1 MSIHILLECVGDP
14 SSMLIRGGVP
24 RSEIR
29 VDPDAAGLPTSSL
42 HESIRG
48 ARAVISPLTIRIDE
62 AFLDAAGPG
71 LGVVANYAV
80 GVDNIDLEAC
90 RSRNVVVCNGPPP
103 MIEPTADIAW
113 FLLLGAARR
122 TRAGIA
128 LAESGD
134 WTGYAPGLL
143 LGHRLVGGTILIVGA
158 GRIGTAVARRAVGW
172 EMEVLYTARSD
183 KPALHEPPI
192 GAARVALEEGLSR
205 ADAVVLTPSLNP
217 STHHLIDAQALERM
231 KPDAV
236 LVNVSRGPVVDEIA
250 LADALRNG
258 RIFGAGLDVFERE
271 PAIAPELRNAPNVL
285 MLPHLG
291 SATIEDR
298 SDLTRLTVDN
308 VLAVLAGRRPPFA
321 VDSTP
326 ES

>member
-14 SSMLIRGGVP
+14 SSMLIREGVP
-24 RSEIR
+24 PSEIR
-29 VDPDAAGLPTSSL
+29 VDPDAASLPSSDL

-48 ARAVISPLTIRIDE
+48 AQAVISPLTIRIDD
-62 AFLDAAGPG
+62 AFLEAAGPG
-71 LGVVANYAV
+71 LRVVANYAV

-90 RSRNVVVCNGPPP
+90 RARNVVVCNGPPP
-103 MIEPTADIAW
+103 MVEPTADIAW
-113 FLLLGAARR
+113 FLLLGATRR
-122 TRAGIA
+122 VREGIA

-143 LGHRLVGGTILIVGA
+143 LGHRLVGGTILVVGA
-158 GRIGTAVARRAVGW
+158 GRIGAAVARRAVGW

-192 GAARVALEEGLSR
+192 GASRVSLEEGLSR

-217 STHHLIDAQALERM
+217 STHHLIDAEALDRM
-231 KPDAV
+231 KSNAV
-236 LVNVSRGPVVDEIA
+236 LVNVSRGPVVDEVA
-250 LADALRNG
+250 LAEALRRG

-271 PAIAPELRNAPNVL
+271 PTIAPELLDAPNVL

-291 SATIEDR
+291 SATTEDR
-298 SDLTRLTVDN
+298 GDLTRLSVEN

-321 VDSTP
+321 VD
-326 ES
+326 